1 MSVSVPTS
9 TLEKFTTFGD
19 LLRFLRRRVGITQSE
34 LAAVVGYSD
43 GQISRLQQNLCLPDP
58 STISSRF
65 VPAERE
71 ALRQR
76 QLEAVQKLAEA
87 EGQRAEE
94 QARAAGQLR
103 KRALYL
109 ATALAVALIMGVT
122 ALFFAAQSRR
132 AVRTEQ
138 AQPRKGLF

>member
-34 LAAVVGYSD
+34 LAAVVGYND
-43 GQISRLQQNLCLPDP
+43 GQISRLEQNLRLPDP

-65 VPAERE
+65 VPAKRE

-76 QLEAVQKLAEA
+76 QLEAAQKLAEA
-87 EGQRAEE
+87 EEQRAEE